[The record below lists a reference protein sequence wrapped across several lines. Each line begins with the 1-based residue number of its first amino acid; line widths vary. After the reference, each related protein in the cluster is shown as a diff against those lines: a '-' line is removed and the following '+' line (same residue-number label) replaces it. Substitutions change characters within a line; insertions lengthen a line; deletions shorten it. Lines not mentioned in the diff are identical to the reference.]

1 MTKNSFVVELPT
13 LAQDKNGFYKKGL
26 MDLIINKYPW
36 LTVAGID
43 DPTRLKSGRELRG
56 VEYAGAGNVIT
67 FGTAKSHD
75 VNWIQRPDYAREK
88 GYNPVYNL
96 IKDWN
101 TITNKLHTFAMAKK
115 PAVKTCS
122 ACYYG
127 SGNTFY
133 VDGQKVEIFDN
144 FIKIGY
150 TIIPRQLTTSQL
162 YAYTP
167 ATIKTIETVIVYLS
181 R

>member
-1 MTKNSFVVELPT
+1 MDNNAFVVELPSLT
-13 LAQDKNGFYKKGL
+13 QDKNGFYKKGL
-26 MDLIINKYPW
+26 MDLVINKYPW

-96 IKDWN
+96 LKDWN
-101 TITNKLHTFAMAKK
+101 TITSKLHTFAMAKK
-115 PAVKTCS
+115 PVAKPTCG
-122 ACYYG
+122 CYYT
-127 SGNTFY
+127 SGNSFF

-150 TIIPRQLTTSQL
+150 NIIPRNLTSREL

-167 ATIKTIETVIVYLS
+167 ATIKQIETVIVYLS